1 MHPSLMGKAAT
12 MGRNYTNVVTHFTR
26 KKTLFE
32 SRSWKKKW
40 GQAAKIWQNVGIV
53 EPVRTKKLG
62 EKKWGGGRGIFLTSL
77 NSIQPVCGQKLG
89 KRG

>member
-1 MHPSLMGKAAT
+1 MHPSLMGKAAK

-40 GQAAKIWQNVGIV
+40 GQAAKICQNFGIV
-53 EPVRTKKLG
+53 EPVRTTGLKKKGG
-62 EKKWGGGRGIFLTSL
+62 EGGVPMFSQI
-77 NSIQPVCGQKLG
+77 
-89 KRG
+89 